1 MDVAATMIAAGI
13 VIDPEIEIKE
23 MTIEMAGEMAIEII
37 ATVIPEVGTG
47 IVAKMIAERCQAPNL
62 GETKV
67 PWGPI
72 RSVLTKL
79 GTP

>member
-1 MDVAATMIAAGI
+1 MDAAATTIAAGI
-13 VIDPEIEIKE
+13 VIDPEIEMGEMRAEKE
-23 MTIEMAGEMAIEII
+23 DEMAIEII
-37 ATVIPEVGTG
+37 ATVIPGVGTG
-47 IVAKMIAERCQAPNL
+47 IVAKMIAERCQVLNL

-72 RSVLTKL
+72 RSILTKL